1 MLNSIAYSLGRLYGR
16 LPTPARV
23 IAIGLLLFAFVWAL
37 SPSGERPE
45 SETHAVMPSQVD
57 PKQARLAALT
67 PEQRIEEEKNAAMEA
82 AEKRRKDDAIQRASS
97 GAIVLKKSMRDPDS
111 FKLESALVINGTG
124 AVCYDYR
131 AKNGFGGTNV
141 GHAVLSADGKQFRTS
156 EMEGFTKMWN
166 KECAHKSGTE
176 TATAIRWFV
185 L

>member
-1 MLNSIAYSLGRLYGR
+1 MLKSIAYSLGRLYGR

-23 IAIGLLLFAFVWAL
+23 IVIGLLLFAFVWAL
-37 SPSGERPE
+37 SLSGKRPE
-45 SETHAVMPSQVD
+45 SESHVATPSQGD
-57 PKQARLAALT
+57 SKQARLAALT
-67 PEQRIEEEKNAAMEA
+67 PEQRIEEGKKAAIEA
-82 AEKRRKDDAIQRASS
+82 AEKKINDDAIQRASS
-97 GAIVLKKSMRDPDS
+97 GAIILKKSMRDPDS

-156 EMEGFTKMWN
+156 EMDGFTKIWN
-166 KECAHKSGTE
+166 KECANKSGTE
-176 TATAIRWFV
+176 AATAIRWFV